1 VKGSSVK
8 VNDKFKEVGTRT
20 IDDRNRITIGE
31 IFKGSSRVRMYK
43 NDHGE
48 VLLQPLVEIPASE
61 LWLFNNKK
69 ALESVKKGMKDAS
82 EGKISKLDP
91 DDL

>member
-1 VKGSSVK
+1 MKGSSVK
-8 VNDKFKEVGTRT
+8 VNDKFEEVGTRS

-43 NDHGE
+43 NDRGE

-69 ALESVKKGMKDAS
+69 ALKSVQKGLKDAS
-82 EGKISKLDP
+82 EGKISKLNLDE
-91 DDL
+91 L